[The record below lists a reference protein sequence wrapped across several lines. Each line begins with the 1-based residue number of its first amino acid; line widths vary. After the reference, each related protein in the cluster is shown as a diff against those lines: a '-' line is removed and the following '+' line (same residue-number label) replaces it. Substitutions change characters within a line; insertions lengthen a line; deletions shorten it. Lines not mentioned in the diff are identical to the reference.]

1 MEWNSTVEHDEQGRV
16 VPSLPSRADV
26 AAGATWD
33 DGGAADSII
42 PGAPLERPPRRRPEQ
57 VNGSGP
63 PRVVLTLAGQ
73 GVVEGT
79 VVKEFLLSEVERL
92 AKAEESYTGGNED
105 LMAGLVLD
113 CVRPYRMS
121 MEDIASILGVP
132 LPRLEA
138 VLAQLSEE
146 EGEPEGLE
154 QEGL

>member
-1 MEWNSTVEHDEQGRV
+1 M
-16 VPSLPSRADV
+16 
-26 AAGATWD
+26 
-33 DGGAADSII
+33 
-42 PGAPLERPPRRRPEQ
+42 
-57 VNGSGP
+57 
-63 PRVVLTLAGQ
+63 AGQ

-92 AKAEESYTGGNED
+92 ANAEESYTGGNED
-105 LMAGLVLD
+105 LMAGLVLELIK
-113 CVRPYRMS
+113 PYRMS
-121 MEDIASILGVP
+121 MEDIAEILGVP

>member
-1 MEWNSTVEHDEQGRV
+1 MEWRSTVEHDEQGRAL
-16 VPSLPSRADV
+16 PTLPSRADV

-33 DGGAADSII
+33 DGGAADSIV
-42 PGAPLERPPRRRPEQ
+42 PGAPSERPPLRRPEQ
-57 VNGSGP
+57 VNGTGP

-79 VVKEFLLSEVERL
+79 VVKEFLLCEVERL
-92 AKAEESYTGGNED
+92 AKAEESHTGGNED

-113 CVRPYRMS
+113 YVKPYRMS

-146 EGEPEGLE
+146 EGEPEDLE
-154 QEGL
+154 REGL